1 MGEAELKISRRHF
14 VGAVTGAAATLWSFP
29 PVWLDTLGSRQER
42 DLKCALLDLNSHCV
56 LRESLQGY
64 QAALAGEHDL
74 FEAKL
79 DARSRCRIAIIP
91 GLGVMDPSVA
101 SSLAGLL
108 EAGTNLVLESGAGF
122 LSPPEFIS
130 HQKML
135 NRYFDIAID
144 PPVDLRPAE
153 SIDGS
158 VFSRRS
164 GRNPGKKL
172 EGQRFVPYVNYLW
185 PHETRVR
192 DFSRVVPLSLVVGDV
207 IGTVGTLPVALKR
220 RVGKGTLIFLGSPM
234 GPALRAGD
242 PEARSWLRL
251 VTSRC
256 ATL

>member
-1 MGEAELKISRRHF
+1 MKISRRDF
-14 VGAVTGAAATLWSFP
+14 VGSVTSAAATLCSFP
-29 PVWLDTLGSRQER
+29 PVWLDTLGSRQKR
-42 DLKCALLDLNSHCV
+42 ALKCALLDLNSHCV

-79 DARSRCRIAIIP
+79 DSRYRYGIAIVP
-91 GLGVMDPSVA
+91 GLGVMEPSVA
-101 SSLAGLL
+101 SSLVGLL

-122 LSPPEFIS
+122 LSPSEFTS

-135 NRYFDIAID
+135 SRYFDIAID
-144 PPVDLRPAE
+144 PPVDLRLAK
-153 SIDGS
+153 STDGS
-158 VFSRRS
+158 FFPRRP

-172 EGQRFVPYVNYLW
+172 EGQRFVPYVNYSW

-192 DFSRVVPLSLVVGDV
+192 DFSRVVPLSLGTRDV

-251 VTSRC
+251 VTGPG
-256 ATL
+256 ATV

>member
-1 MGEAELKISRRHF
+1 LKISRRDF
-14 VGAVTGAAATLWSFP
+14 LGGVTGAAATLWPFP
-29 PVWLDTLGSRQER
+29 RIGLVTLGSRRER
-42 DLKCALLDLNSHCV
+42 DRNCVLLDLNSHCV

-74 FEAKL
+74 FEAKA
-79 DARSRCRIAIIP
+79 DSRCRYGIAIVP
-91 GLGVMDPSVA
+91 CLGVMDPSVA
-101 SSLAGLL
+101 SSLAGLM

-135 NRYFDIAID
+135 NRYFDIAIN

-153 SIDGS
+153 STDVS
-158 VFSRRS
+158 VVPRRS
-164 GRNPGKKL
+164 GRSPGKKL
-172 EGQRFVPYVNYLW
+172 EGQGFVPYVHYLW

-192 DFSRVVPLSLVVGDV
+192 DFSRVVPPSLGVGDV

-251 VTSRC
+251 VTSPC